1 MFFVILNQRGE
12 SICKTVKIK
21 RRDHAVCAVLQ
32 LAVRGGKIRDDD
44 RLPEQLRL
52 PHGDAFA
59 LINGRLH
66 VNVAHTYIGVRILL
80 FAEQHDEIFH
90 MHSLNGS
97 RARQFST
104 VTAFCE
110 NAGYMRR
117 KASVQLSETLTT

>member
-1 MFFVILNQRGE
+1 MFFVVLDQRGE

-21 RRDHAVCAVLQ
+21 RRDYAVCAVSQ

-66 VNVAHTYIGVRILL
+66 VNVAHTYVGVRILL

-90 MHSLNGS
+90 MHSLNGF
-97 RARQFST
+97 ANLGFP
-104 VTAFCE
+104 VAV
-110 NAGYMRR
+110 A
-117 KASVQLSETLTT
+117 